1 MAVQANNL
9 TNVDIFKGS
18 ALQLFINDGGSNDVC
33 IGFATSHT
41 LSITTNTNELATK
54 DHGDYPA
61 VLPTTIT
68 WEVTAENVYATTS
81 MQKLLGY
88 VKNRTQVTVK
98 FAEVGNYSQSS
109 GAYSYNV
116 VEPGIIDNQ
125 SKTSWSIGKIIG
137 QGKAYITSY
146 SINAASGDNASI
158 SCTFTGSGALDILP
172 TGTQGT
178 QGT

>member
-1 MAVQANNL
+1 MTVQENNL
-9 TNVDIFKGS
+9 TNADIFKGS
-18 ALQLFINDGGSNDVC
+18 ALQLFINDGSTYDVC

-41 LSITTNTNELATK
+41 LSITTNTNELSTK

-81 MQKLLGY
+81 MAKLLGY

-98 FAEVGNYSQSS
+98 FAEVGNYSQKD
-109 GAYSYNV
+109 GAYSYEA
-116 VEPGIIDNQ
+116 VEPGIIDQ
-125 SKTSWSIGKIIG
+125 SKHSWEIGKIIG

-146 SINAASGDNASI
+146 SINAAAGDNASI